1 MSRFLRASLGAD
13 FGYTPGEQPPDAGGW
28 LKLNSNESPLP
39 PSPMVA
45 AAVARAAADLA
56 RYPSPVAEPL
66 RSALAH
72 LHGVEPEQVFVANG
86 ADQVLDC
93 CFRAFASPGDA
104 VVRTEPG
111 YSLLPVLAALFS
123 IRDDPVALEPDGSLS
138 AEFALRQAVL
148 RVVVNPNSPTGHW
161 IEPAILEAQLRE
173 AGGVVA
179 LDEAYCDFAP
189 ASCVPL
195 LAAHSNWLVI
205 RTLSKSHALAGLR
218 VGYALGDRS
227 LIADLNA
234 VRDSYPVDRCA
245 IAGAI
250 AAVADHAHHR
260 LIVDTVLRERAR
272 MSERLRATRMD
283 GSALACEFRVRV
295 AASGDHGG
303 RGRERVSGTS
313 GSSCATSRF
322 QASTELSGSPSATAR
337 RPIACSP
344 RSPTST
350 GQSRAARRIPA

>member
-1 MSRFLRASLGAD
+1 VSRFLRASLGTD
-13 FGYTPGEQPPDAGGW
+13 FGYTPGEQPSDTEGW

-39 PSPMVA
+39 PSVHVA
-45 AAVARAAADLA
+45 AAVAGAAAGLA

-66 RSALAH
+66 RSALARAH
-72 LHGVEPEQVFVANG
+72 HVEPEQVFVANG
-86 ADQVLDC
+86 ADQVLDS
-93 CFRAFASPGDA
+93 CFRAFASPGDT

-111 YSLLPVLAALFS
+111 YSLLPVLAALFTVH
-123 IRDDPVALEPDGSLS
+123 DDKVAIEPDGSLS
-138 AEFALRQAVL
+138 PDFARRPAVL

-161 IEPAILEAQLRE
+161 IEPATLEAQLGD

-179 LDEAYCDFAP
+179 IDEAYCDFAP
-189 ASCVPL
+189 ASCIPL
-195 LAAHSNWLVI
+195 LAAHPNWLVI

-250 AAVADHAHHR
+250 AALEDHEHHH

-272 MSERLRATRMD
+272 LSEQLRALGWNVEPSHANFVFTSPPTGITAAAAAARLRAERILVRHFTIAGLEGALRITVGD
-283 GSALACEFRVRV
+283 GPATDRLV
-295 AASGDHGG
+295 AVIAS
-303 RGRERVSGTS
+303 
-313 GSSCATSRF
+313 
-322 QASTELSGSPSATAR
+322 LSG
-337 RPIACSP
+337 
-344 RSPTST
+344 
-350 GQSRAARRIPA
+350 

>member
-1 MSRFLRASLGAD
+1 MSRFLRASLGED

-39 PSPMVA
+39 PSAAVA
-45 AAVARAAADLA
+45 PAVARAAAELA

-66 RSALAH
+66 RSALAR
-72 LHGVEPEQVFVANG
+72 LHGVDPEQVFVANG

-93 CFRAFASPGDA
+93 CFRAYASPGDS

-123 IRDDPVALEPDGSLS
+123 VRDEAVALAPDGSLP
-138 AEFALRQAVL
+138 ADFPRRPGVM

-161 IEPAILEAQLRE
+161 IEPPALEGQLGD

-179 LDEAYCDFAP
+179 IDEAYCDFAP

-195 LAAHSNWLVI
+195 LHAHSNWLVI

-218 VGYALGDRS
+218 VGYALGDGS

-245 IAGAI
+245 IAGAV
-250 AAVADHAHHR
+250 AALEDREHHR

-272 MSERLRATRMD
+272 LSDRLRSLGWTVAPSHANFVFTSPPPGVDAADVATRLRVQRILVRHFTAGGLDGALRITIGDAPATERLLTAISRLD
-283 GSALACEFRVRV
+283 GSIL
-295 AASGDHGG
+295 
-303 RGRERVSGTS
+303 SGT
-313 GSSCATSRF
+313 
-322 QASTELSGSPSATAR
+322 
-337 RPIACSP
+337 
-344 RSPTST
+344 
-350 GQSRAARRIPA
+350 

>member
-1 MSRFLRASLGAD
+1 VSKFLRAALGAG
-13 FGYTPGEQPPDAGGW
+13 FGYTPGEQPTDDGGW

-39 PSPMVA
+39 PSSTVA
-45 AAVARAAADLA
+45 AAVAEAAAELA

-66 RSALAH
+66 RSALAR
-72 LHGVEPEQVFVANG
+72 LHVVEPEQVFVANG

-93 CFRAFASPGDA
+93 CFRAYASPGDT

-123 IRDDPVALEPDGSLS
+123 VRDDPVAVDPDGSLPPD
-138 AEFALRQAVL
+138 FALRPAVL

-161 IEPAILEAQLRE
+161 TPPAALEARLWQ
-173 AGGVVA
+173 AGGIVA
-179 LDEAYCDFAP
+179 IDEAYCDFAP

-195 LAAHSNWLVI
+195 LSAHPNWLVV

-245 IAGAI
+245 IAGAM
-250 AAVADHAHHR
+250 AALEDRAHHR
-260 LIVDTVLRERAR
+260 LIVSTVLRERSRLSDHLTALGWHVEPSAANFVFASPPPR
-272 MSERLRATRMD
+272 TTAAAVATRLREARILVRHFTVPGLDEFLRITVGDARATDRVLAAI
-283 GSALACEFRVRV
+283 SALD
-295 AASGDHGG
+295 G
-303 RGRERVSGTS
+303 
-313 GSSCATSRF
+313 
-322 QASTELSGSPSATAR
+322 
-337 RPIACSP
+337 
-344 RSPTST
+344 
-350 GQSRAARRIPA
+350 